1 MGALAA
7 VHVSGSAP
15 AFGPC
20 GLWFRPEFVSSMG
33 KSRGAGNIQ
42 TVTNGPS
49 LASKWAGAPLA

>member
-7 VHVSGSAP
+7 AHVSGSAP
-15 AFGPC
+15 AFGP
-20 GLWFRPEFVSSMG
+20 WFRPEFVSSMG

-49 LASKWAGAPLA
+49 LANKWAGAPLA